1 MPARCRNDRYRDQP
15 AGFRTIA
22 EGALRPR
29 SCRLEFGLAS
39 RPRTGDRP
47 AESTAERSKVIA
59 VGRGGECN
67 EHTRPAVLTPTSLR
81 PRSGR
86 IVSPRDN
93 VCRSDAAPIV
103 LLAIQESMRPLRGRR
118 ALGGGTAGRPR
129 ARCTRP
135 RATHGYFLRP
145 LRGRP
150 PSECEE
156 SWSGFASRTAERSME
171 IAEIRTSPRSLIDR
185 GAVGGNSRGSRGRV
199 QRAHATRGTAA
210 NLGPT
215 AERSHRQSQR
225 YRASRAMSRPS
236 S

>member
-67 EHTRPAVLTPTSLR
+67 EHTRPAVPPPTSVR

-86 IVSPRDN
+86 IVSPRDT
-93 VCRSDAAPIV
+93 VRRRRCRA
-103 LLAIQESMRPLRGRR
+103 
-118 ALGGGTAGRPR
+118 RPR
-129 ARCTRP
+129 AACHSGNN
-135 RATHGYFLRP
+135 AT
-145 LRGRP
+145 
-150 PSECEE
+150 
-156 SWSGFASRTAERSME
+156 A
-171 IAEIRTSPRSLIDR
+171 PRSARSGWRYRGSPEGSLHSPPCDPRLFPSTAPRSRNRPVCGRIDWS
-185 GAVGGNSRGSRGRV
+185 AVGV
-199 QRAHATRGTAA
+199 
-210 NLGPT
+210 
-215 AERSHRQSQR
+215 R
-225 YRASRAMSRPS
+225 YRAGLRKSRLHPTRACRSGNPAGVQCEIGHAPT
-236 S
+236 